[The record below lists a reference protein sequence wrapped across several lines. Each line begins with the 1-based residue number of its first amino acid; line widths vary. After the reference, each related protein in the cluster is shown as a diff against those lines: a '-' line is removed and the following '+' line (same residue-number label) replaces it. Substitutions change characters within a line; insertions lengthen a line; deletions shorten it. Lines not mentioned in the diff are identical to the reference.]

1 MRGQLVSQVNT
12 QCRELLV
19 PELLKLD
26 RDDLNAMM
34 GWQPSA
40 QDKFG
45 KWANLDPEVPHR
57 TAIFDDGDSDRTAST
72 LSRRSSKASTFSG
85 YVSLTTLF
93 EKYSLEPGCSFARLG
108 AVWSESLSSGRRR
121 ARVSSLRKQSP
132 RPTRQ
137 FSSSRRQHLASSPR
151 VRVMCAGAIDSS
163 QPSSLIAL
171 TVTFHTLDRHGFPRG
186 WRIPDPIQ
194 GSS

>member
-45 KWANLDPEVPHR
+45 KWANLDPEVLHR
-57 TAIFDDGDSDRTAST
+57 TAIFDDGDSDRYGEHSFEKIFQSKYIFRVC
-72 LSRRSSKASTFSG
+72 LSYNPIRKILIGARLQLRSSRG
-85 YVSLTTLF
+85 
-93 EKYSLEPGCSFARLG
+93 RL
-108 AVWSESLSSGRRR
+108 V
-121 ARVSSLRKQSP
+121 
-132 RPTRQ
+132 
-137 FSSSRRQHLASSPR
+137 
-151 VRVMCAGAIDSS
+151 
-163 QPSSLIAL
+163 
-171 TVTFHTLDRHGFPRG
+171 
-186 WRIPDPIQ
+186 
-194 GSS
+194 